1 VSRSTGGRVLVVG
14 DLVTDVV
21 VVTQGEIAIG
31 SDTAAAITVRGGGQ
45 AANTAAWLAHAGC
58 PVTLIAAVGD
68 DAAGRE
74 RTAELAAL
82 GVDCVVRAHPGAVT
96 GSVVVLTSAHER
108 TMITDRGAALLLD
121 PADVAAAVKA
131 APDAVHL
138 HLSGYPL
145 LDEGS
150 RPGGL
155 AALAAARERGLTT
168 SVDAASAAPLRR
180 VGTETFLALVRET
193 DLLLV
198 NADEAAALAGPGSPA
213 EQGAVLA
220 HAARNVVVKLGPDGA
235 VWCRLDSMLRSAPAV
250 RVSMIDPT
258 GAGDAFAA
266 GLLTAWSSG
275 AEPAAALEAGAALGA
290 AAVAKI
296 GARP

>member
-1 VSRSTGGRVLVVG
+1 MTNRILVVG

-21 VVTQGEIAIG
+21 VTAAGEIAVG
-31 SDTAAAITVRGGGQ
+31 SDTAAAITVGGGGQ
-45 AANTAAWLAHAGC
+45 AANTAAWLGHAGH

-74 RTAELAAL
+74 RVAELTA
-82 GVDCVVRAHPGAVT
+82 GRVDCSVRAHSGIAT
-96 GSVVVLTSAHER
+96 GSVVVLSTAAER
-108 TMITDRGAALLLD
+108 TMITDRGASLHLD
-121 PADVAAAVKA
+121 PADVTAAVKN

-145 LDEGS
+145 LHEGS
-150 RPGGL
+150 RPAGL

-168 SVDAASAAPLRR
+168 SVDAASAAPLRS
-180 VGTETFLALVRET
+180 VGAQAFLDFVRGV
-193 DLLLV
+193 DVLLV
-198 NADEAAALAGPGSPA
+198 NADEAEALAGPGSPA

-220 HAARNVVVKLGPDGA
+220 HTARHVIVKLGPDGA
-235 VWCRLDSMLRSAPAV
+235 LWCGRDAAARSVAGMRVPML
-250 RVSMIDPT
+250 DPT

-266 GLLTAWSSG
+266 GLLTAWCAG

-290 AAVAKI
+290 AAVAKV